1 MLSRSLRQLSQPSV
15 RSFATSARLLQKKDV
30 PEVGVNLDNVPA
42 HEIVSG
48 APAELSRNRVVRI
61 YQQAKPAT
69 QSGEY
74 GTFAWRLDWDI
85 VDRANRWE
93 NDLIGWQSSGD
104 YMQATQMK
112 FTSKESA
119 IRFANKQGWDFYI
132 QEPHHRKFRVKQYAN
147 NFVHSYGKLKHIR
160 TK

>member
-1 MLSRSLRQLSQPSV
+1 MMSKHTPS
-15 RSFATSARLLQKKDV
+15 
-30 PEVGVNLDNVPA
+30 PE
-42 HEIVSG
+42 HELVS
-48 APAELSRNRVVRI
+48 SIQTRVL
-61 YQQAKPAT
+61 T
-69 QSGEY
+69 T

-85 VDRANRWE
+85 VDVANRWE

-119 IRFANKQGWDFYI
+119 IKFANKQGWDFYI

>member
-1 MLSRSLRQLSQPSV
+1 MLSLTRSLRQLNQPAV

-48 APAELSRNRVVRI
+48 APAELSQNRVVRI

-74 GTFAWRLDWDI
+74 GEYLGRI
-85 VDRANRWE
+85 
-93 NDLIGWQSSGD
+93 
-104 YMQATQMK
+104 
-112 FTSKESA
+112 
-119 IRFANKQGWDFYI
+119 
-132 QEPHHRKFRVKQYAN
+132 
-147 NFVHSYGKLKHIR
+147 
-160 TK
+160 